1 MNTNI
6 PVRIKNA
13 SSKILEYKTSGAV
26 GFDFEAANTVT
37 IEPGKMGLIDTWVV
51 VEIPLGYMM
60 MLAPRSSTFKNYG
73 LMMVNSVGII
83 DQDYCGETDTNKFAY
98 INMTD
103 APVTVPAGE
112 RIGQGILVAIA
123 RAEFE
128 LVESMGNA
136 DRGGFGTTGR

>member
-1 MNTNI
+1 
-6 PVRIKNA
+6 
-13 SSKILEYKTSGAV
+13 
-26 GFDFEAANTVT
+26 
-37 IEPGKMGLIDTWVV
+37 
-51 VEIPLGYMM
+51 M

-98 INMTD
+98 INMTN
-103 APVTVPAGE
+103 APVTIPAGE
-112 RIGQGILVAIA
+112 RIGQGILVAVA
-123 RAEFE
+123 RAEFK